1 MGRGRAANARRRLR
15 ALEAYADA
23 RSGSAAPSSPRPS
36 ASDASSCALEP
47 YRESGYRILIE
58 ALAREGNG
66 AEAIL
71 VYEELRTRLRE
82 ELGITPSDRTQE
94 AYRRLLR

>member
-1 MGRGRAANARRRLR
+1 MGELHLR
-15 ALEAYADA
+15 ALEAYAA
-23 RSGSAAPSSPRPS
+23 STLGVGGTELSAAVR
-36 ASDASSCALEP
+36 AGRKLVALEP

-58 ALAREGNG
+58 ALEREGNG

-71 VYEELRTRLRE
+71 VYEELRTKLRE